1 MILLKIKRN
10 ERIAAMTRIMCSNPC
25 QIFNLHQ
32 FSDIFNSGKSTIC
45 EDIAIIRDTLLTLR
59 LGDLESVAGACG
71 GVRFVPRVDKN
82 DMEEY
87 ISELCKSLS
96 DPDRILPGGY
106 IYMND
111 ILHNPRQLYR
121 IGEILAS
128 RFMDVRPD
136 FVITVETKGTPVAIM
151 TAFSL
156 GCPLVVAG
164 RDSNVTEGPLV
175 SINYVSASSRRIQTM
190 SLSKR
195 AVKEGSRALIIDDFM
210 KGGGTARGMSQ
221 LLKEFNVE
229 IVGTGVII
237 ATREPQTKLVDNY
250 TSLITL
256 EQVDEIDRRI
266 VLSPADW
273 INAI

>member
-1 MILLKIKRN
+1 MLLKIKRN
-10 ERIAAMTRIMCSNPC
+10 ERIAAMTRIMCSHPC
-25 QIFNLHQ
+25 QIFNLNQ
-32 FSDIFNSGKSTIC
+32 FSELFNSGKSTIC
-45 EDIAIIRDTLLTLR
+45 EDIAIIRDTLLALR
-59 LGDLESVAGACG
+59 LGDLESVAGAGG
-71 GVRFVPRVDKN
+71 GVRFVPRVDKRN
-82 DMEEY
+82 TEEY

-111 ILHNPRQLYR
+111 ILHNPQQIYK

-156 GCPLVVAG
+156 GCPVVVAG
-164 RDSNVTEGPLV
+164 RNGNVTEGPLV
-175 SINYVSASSRRIQTM
+175 SINYVTASSRRIQTM

-210 KGGGTARGMSQ
+210 KGGGTARGMAQ
-221 LLKEFNVE
+221 LLKEFNVD
-229 IVGTGVII
+229 IVGTGVVI
-237 ATREPQTKLVDNY
+237 ATREPQVKLVSSY
-250 TSLITL
+250 TSLIML
-256 EQVDEIDRRI
+256 EQVDESERKIE
-266 VLSPADW
+266 LSPADW
-273 INAI
+273 IKSI